1 MKAPASIR
9 SHLIKE
15 VPGIFLWSSIPI
27 TIIMVF
33 DPELYLLLNPDVK
46 RAGVDPVKHYK
57 NYGKREGRQTHPAGN
72 NPKEW
77 TYKSITDP
85 EFYNH
90 FLWCTDICEKWIGS
104 SKRVL
109 DFGCG
114 VDITGLGLSLRYNHE
129 IVGVDIS
136 PMINYLPFI
145 AKQQIGLEYLPNN
158 LSLHHI
164 QEGSNLQDFGFF
176 DAIIAWS
183 VFEHVDL
190 QYMTRIIRN
199 FKNILKPDGVVFI
212 QIEPMW
218 LSPFG
223 SHLQL
228 FLKEP
233 WAHLLHDRASIRS
246 MVYSALSPQNFQL
259 SLGNTQ
265 TWDQAKDSQLIEF
278 DKLNRIRIDDIIKM
292 FSEEGFQIVRE
303 EKNQVPTDPPYS
315 LKIEYSEEDLKTN
328 EVLLLFRCCK

>member
-1 MKAPASIR
+1 M
-9 SHLIKE
+9 L
-15 VPGIFLWSSIPI
+15 
-27 TIIMVF
+27 F

-46 RAGVDPVKHYK
+46 RAGIDPYEHYK
-57 NYGKREGRQTHPAGN
+57 LYGKCECRQISPAGN
-72 NPKEW
+72 KPKDW
-77 TYKSITDP
+77 TYKRILDP
-85 EFYNH
+85 EFFNH
-90 FLWCTDICEKWIGS
+90 FIWCTDICEKWIGS
-104 SKRVL
+104 SKRIL

-114 VDITGLGLSLRYNHE
+114 MDITGLGLSLRYNHE

-136 PMINYLPFI
+136 PMINYLPLI

-158 LSLHHI
+158 ISLHQI
-164 QEGSNLQDFGFF
+164 QEGLNLQDFGLF

-190 QYMTRIIRN
+190 QYMSQIIRN
-199 FKNILKPDGVVFI
+199 FKEILKPGGVIFI

-233 WAHLLHDRASIRS
+233 WAHLVHDRDTIRS
-246 MVYSALSPQNFQL
+246 MVHSAAEPQNFQL

-265 TWDQAKDSQLIEF
+265 TWDQAKTSQLMEF
-278 DKLNRIRIDDIIKM
+278 DKLNRIKIDDIITM
-292 FSEEGFQIVRE
+292 FSEAGFKLIRE
-303 EKNQVPTDPPYS
+303 ERNQIKIDPPYS
-315 LKIEYSEEDLKTN
+315 LKNKYSDEDLKTN
-328 EVLLLFRCCK
+328 EVRLLFTCYT